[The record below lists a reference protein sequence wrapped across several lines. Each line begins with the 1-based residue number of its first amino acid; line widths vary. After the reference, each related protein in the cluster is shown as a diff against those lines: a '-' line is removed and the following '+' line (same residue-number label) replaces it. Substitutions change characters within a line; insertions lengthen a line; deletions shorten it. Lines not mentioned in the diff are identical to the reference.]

1 MNTVYYSDKGKQI
14 NLDKE
19 LVGEEKGLVFTIKGD
34 PSDCAKIYFK
44 RKSRQNTTASL

>member
-19 LVGEEKGLVFTIKGD
+19 IGRGGEGPVFAIKGE

-44 RKSRQNTTASL
+44 EKLKKEI

>member
-14 NLDKE
+14 NMDKE
-19 LVGEEKGLVFTIKGD
+19 IGRGGEGPVFTIKGTL
-34 PSDCAKIYFK
+34 PIVPKYILK